1 MPHSP
6 AAAIPTAFQRQA
18 LDRCLVIDQSH
29 HNLTVLRS
37 GLAVNHHQVAGQDAC
52 VQHGLAPDP
61 QGKILPGP
69 TGGIEGQIV
78 LDTLLRQNGAAGR
91 HIAHHWD
98 LIFRLRRFPQRDGAA
113 LAGALFNDACLLK
126 PFEVKMD
133 CGG

>member
-1 MPHSP
+1 MPALSMDSP
-6 AAAIPTAFQRQA
+6 RTRSKILAA
-18 LDRCLVIDQSH
+18 
-29 HNLTVLRS
+29 
-37 GLAVNHHQVAGQDAC
+37 VAAC
-52 VQHGLAPDP
+52 V
-61 QGKILPGP
+61 
-69 TGGIEGQIV
+69 EGQVV
-78 LDTLLRQNGAAGR
+78 LDALLRQNGAAGR